1 MAPYGQPRDGFLAMS
16 KSTQTASRSSSSMS
30 AQRLARV
37 LVIED
42 DDLSLDIATRW
53 LRRQGYANVEGAVDG
68 ASGLESCLADP
79 PDILILDHSLPIVS
93 GLAIAE
99 HLCISYKREE
109 RPWIVLFTA
118 AADSTIQRLNETGYF
133 DDTLRKPCI
142 SQDYIDCMTRA
153 HAGIRERRRVVENAW
168 LAAAAVGLRLVRG
181 A

>member
-1 MAPYGQPRDGFLAMS
+1 
-16 KSTQTASRSSSSMS
+16 MS

-37 LVIED
+37 LVVED

-53 LRRQGYANVEGAVDG
+53 LRRQGYANVEAAADG
-68 ASGLESCLADP
+68 ATGLESCLHDL

-99 HLCISYKREE
+99 HLCLTYKRED

-118 AADSTIQRLNETGYF
+118 AADSTIDRLQQTGYF

-142 SQDYIDCMTRA
+142 SQDYLDCMERA
-153 HAGIRERRRVVENAW
+153 HAGLQQRRRPVDSAW
-168 LAAAAVGLRLVRG
+168 LAAAVGTLRLVR
-181 A
+181 

>member
-1 MAPYGQPRDGFLAMS
+1 
-16 KSTQTASRSSSSMS
+16 MS

-37 LVIED
+37 LVVED

-53 LRRQGYANVEGAVDG
+53 LRRQGYANVEAAADG
-68 ASGLESCLADP
+68 ATGLESCLHDL

-99 HLCISYKREE
+99 HLCLTYKRED

-118 AADSTIQRLNETGYF
+118 AADSTIDRLQQTGYF

-142 SQDYIDCMTRA
+142 SQDYLDCLERA
-153 HAGIRERRRVVENAW
+153 HAGLQQRRRPVDSAW
-168 LAAAAVGLRLVRG
+168 LAAAAVGTLRLVR
-181 A
+181 

>member
-1 MAPYGQPRDGFLAMS
+1 
-16 KSTQTASRSSSSMS
+16 MS

-37 LVIED
+37 LVVED

-53 LRRQGYANVEGAVDG
+53 LRRQGYANFEAAADG
-68 ASGLESCLADP
+68 ATGLESCLHDL

-99 HLCISYKREE
+99 HLCLTYKRED

-118 AADSTIQRLNETGYF
+118 AADSTIDRLQQTGYF

-142 SQDYIDCMTRA
+142 SQDYMDCLERA
-153 HAGIRERRRVVENAW
+153 HAGLQQRRRPVDSAW
-168 LAAAAVGLRLVRG
+168 LAAAAVGTLRLVR
-181 A
+181 